1 MTSPYATDSVPF
13 GRVLTAMVTPF
24 TPDGALDLKAAEKL
38 ATYLV
43 DNGNDGLVVSGTTGE
58 SPTTTGEED
67 GRLLE
72 VVLNAVGDRASV
84 VAGVGTNDTRHS
96 VELAKAATEIGAHGL
111 LLVTPYYSK
120 PPQAGIQ
127 AHIDAVVAAG
137 GDTPVML
144 YDVPGRTVTKLS
156 NETLLAADRHEQVV
170 AIKDATAD
178 LARASWIANETSL
191 AMYSG
196 DDVLN
201 LAWFASGAVGVV
213 SVVGHVA
220 AGAYQDMLDALGR
233 GDLAQA
239 QAISNRM
246 NPLVEAIMG
255 HAPGAISAKVAL
267 RLLGVLDSDKVR
279 LPLSQAEDE
288 TVEIIR
294 QALRDAGLLS

>member
-1 MTSPYATDSVPF
+1 
-13 GRVLTAMVTPF
+13 MVTPF